1 MVQMNKKQ
9 QIAIVVM
16 ALYFI
21 VTISS
26 NLTEFWLTEEEIFRR
41 ILDEGYID
49 LDPNLQ
55 DLEYENLREL
65 SSQLAS
71 YIKGKTLISF
81 VNSVL
86 LLYLFASYL
95 DIYRNTKARFT
106 LGLMFLC
113 GALLSYSLFSNPILL
128 SFNSGIDGLQ
138 ILRSFNVIPDI
149 FTTLASTILIYLN
162 RQ

>member
-16 ALYFI
+16 ALFFI
-21 VTISS
+21 VTIFS
-26 NLTEFWLTEEEIFRR
+26 NLAEFWLTEEEIFRR

-65 SSQLAS
+65 STQLAS
-71 YIKGKTLISF
+71 YIKGKTLISL
-81 VNSVL
+81 VNSIL

-128 SFNSGIDGLQ
+128 SFNRGIDGLQ
-138 ILRSFNVIPDI
+138 IIRSFNVIPDI

>member
-26 NLTEFWLTEEEIFRR
+26 NLTEFWLTEEEIFRL
-41 ILDEGYID
+41 ILDEYID
-49 LDPNLQ
+49 IDPNLQ
-55 DLEYENLREL
+55 DLEYGHLREL

-71 YIKGKTLISF
+71 YIKGKTLISL

-86 LLYLFASYL
+86 LLYL
-95 DIYRNTKARFT
+95 DIYRNTKAQFT

-113 GALLSYSLFSNPILL
+113 GALLSYSFFSNPILL

-138 ILRSFNVIPDI
+138 IIRSFNVIPDI

>member
-21 VTISS
+21 VIIFS

-65 SSQLAS
+65 STQLAS
-71 YIKGKTLISF
+71 YIKGKTLISL

-128 SFNSGIDGLQ
+128 SFNRGIDGLR
-138 ILRSFNVIPDI
+138 IIRSFNVIPDI

>member
-26 NLTEFWLTEEEIFRR
+26 NLTEFWLTEEEIFRL
-41 ILDEGYID
+41 ILDEYID
-49 LDPNLQ
+49 IDPNLQ
-55 DLEYENLREL
+55 DLEYGHLREL

-71 YIKGKTLISF
+71 YIKGKTLISL

-95 DIYRNTKARFT
+95 DIYRSTKAQFT

-113 GALLSYSLFSNPILL
+113 GALLSYSFFSNPILF
-128 SFNSGIDGLQ
+128 SFNSGIDGSE
-138 ILRSFNVIPDI
+138 IIRSFNVIPDI

>member
-21 VTISS
+21 VTIFS

-55 DLEYENLREL
+55 DLEYEKLRDL
-65 SSQLAS
+65 SSHLAS
-71 YIKGKTLISF
+71 YIKGKTLISL
-81 VNSVL
+81 VNTVL

-113 GALLSYSLFSNPILL
+113 GALVSYSLFSNPILL
-128 SFNSGIDGLQ
+128 SFNSRVDGLQ
-138 ILRSFNVIPDI
+138 IIRSFNVIPDI

>member
-9 QIAIVVM
+9 QIAIFVM

-21 VTISS
+21 VTIAS

-65 SSQLAS
+65 SSQLES
-71 YIKGKTLISF
+71 YIKGKTLISL
-81 VNSVL
+81 VNLVL

-95 DIYRNTKARFT
+95 DIYRNTKAKFT

-128 SFNSGIDGLQ
+128 SFNSRADGLQ
-138 ILRSFNVIPDI
+138 IIRSFNVIPDI

>member
-16 ALYFI
+16 VLYFI

-26 NLTEFWLTEEEIFRR
+26 NLTEFWLTEEEIFRL
-41 ILDEGYID
+41 ILDEYID

-55 DLEYENLREL
+55 DLKYEHLQEL
-65 SSQLAS
+65 SSGLAS
-71 YIKGKTLISF
+71 YIKGKILISF

-95 DIYRNTKARFT
+95 DIYRNTKAQFI

-113 GALLSYSLFSNPILL
+113 GALLSYSIFSNPILL
-128 SFNSGIDGLQ
+128 SISSGIDGLQ
-138 ILRSFNVIPDI
+138 IIRSFNVIPDI